1 MVKVLFFLPW
11 SIIVNTKKKSGYNN
25 FLMKQLYEPFCMSV
39 FNGASIYIGPKDF
52 DIMRVQFNRSMSS
65 SD

>member
-11 SIIVNTKKKSGYNN
+11 SIIIVNTKKKSGYNN
-25 FLMKQLYEPFCMSV
+25 FLMKQLYEPFCISV
-39 FNGASIYIGPKDF
+39 FITSIYIGPKDF
-52 DIMRVQFNRSMSS
+52 DIMRAQFNRSMSS